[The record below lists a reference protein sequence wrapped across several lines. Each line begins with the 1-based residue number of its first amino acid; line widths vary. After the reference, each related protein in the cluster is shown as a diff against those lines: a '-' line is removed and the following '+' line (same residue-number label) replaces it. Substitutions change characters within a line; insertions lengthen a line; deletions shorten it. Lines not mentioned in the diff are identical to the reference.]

1 MKVLQQRI
9 PDDNDGLPFQGDSEV
24 VNQNKLF
31 EEASDD
37 YFEETH
43 PKDWEY
49 NLAAYTGTHDSPTI
63 KQWLNEASKSQIL
76 NFNKYT
82 ERLNNKFDS
91 DVWNFISLM
100 WESPCQLALTTVQD
114 LLQLGSSARFNVP
127 GTTENNW
134 KWRIENL
141 SSLDSVVTN
150 LKIMNKNNERN

>member
-1 MKVLQQRI
+1 M
-9 PDDNDGLPFQGDSEV
+9 
-24 VNQNKLF
+24 
-31 EEASDD
+31 
-37 YFEETH
+37 
-43 PKDWEY
+43 
-49 NLAAYTGTHDSPTI
+49 
-63 KQWLNEASKSQIL
+63 
-76 NFNKYT
+76 
-82 ERLNNKFDS
+82 NNKFDS